1 MKSIAEDSAA
11 TFKFELFDYYH
22 ESQPRRCCPAVLTAV
37 AGSDTAAAAAVLA
50 APVEIL
56 HSLQHIKPLR
66 CQVVRVVNENPI
78 LRQLCPLATVHIH
91 HSHLC
96 PLSALWQ
103 AEIATCEKR
112 RLFLN
117 FSYVCPEPVLAK

>member
-11 TFKFELFDYYH
+11 TFEFELFDYYH
-22 ESQPRRCCPAVLTAV
+22 ESQPRRCCTAV
-37 AGSDTAAAAAVLA
+37 AGSDTAATVLA

-78 LRQLCPLATVHIH
+78 LCQLCPLATVHIH

-103 AEIATCEKR
+103 AEVATCENPVS
-112 RLFLN
+112 LN
-117 FSYVCPEPVLAK
+117 FSHVCPEPVLAK

>member
-1 MKSIAEDSAA
+1 LKSIAEDSAA
-11 TFKFELFDYYH
+11 TFEFELFDYYH
-22 ESQPRRCCPAVLTAV
+22 GSQPRRCCTAVLTAV
-37 AGSDTAAAAAVLA
+37 AGSDTAATVLA

-103 AEIATCEKR
+103 AEVATCEKPVS
-112 RLFLN
+112 LN
-117 FSYVCPEPVLAK
+117 FSHVCPEPVLAK